1 MDIQSCV
8 VGCITGALITL
19 VFMTWREQKVSARL
33 VVDDAL
39 LKQINDEM
47 VMAWLNHNDL
57 VVMPKGQDF
66 KWPHEVRRD

>member
-1 MDIQSCV
+1 MDIITWII
-8 VGCITGALITL
+8 GCISGTFFTL
-19 VFMTWREQKVSARL
+19 FFMSLCEQKVSARL

-39 LKQINDEM
+39 LKQINEEM
-47 VMAWLNHNDL
+47 VMAWLDHKSL